1 MQEFA
6 VILLSTIFVNNFV
19 LVQCLG
25 LCPFIDASNKLEGA
39 ISLAGATTFV
49 LMATIMFSYLLN
61 SWILIPLNIEY
72 LKTIFFILVIAA
84 AVQLTKIYIEKN
96 NPLLHRSLLIF
107 LPLIATNSAVL
118 GVALQNTAKAH
129 TFLESIFYGLGAS
142 IGFSLVL
149 ILFAAMRERLS
160 VADVPEPFKGAS
172 IAMITAGLISLAFMG
187 FSGIV

>member
-72 LKTIFFILVIAA
+72 LKTIFFILVGKMAKSNPSI
-84 AVQLTKIYIEKN
+84 KSN
-96 NPLLHRSLLIF
+96 NPKAVIRSFI
-107 LPLIATNSAVL
+107 
-118 GVALQNTAKAH
+118 
-129 TFLESIFYGLGAS
+129 
-142 IGFSLVL
+142 
-149 ILFAAMRERLS
+149 
-160 VADVPEPFKGAS
+160 
-172 IAMITAGLISLAFMG
+172 
-187 FSGIV
+187 